1 MPKTEPITLN
11 VLRVV
16 RSPDAASGTIDKPD
30 PRVAY
35 IIGTPMSALRPGD
48 KGPDG
53 RTLRSRQIKN
63 GRMYMQWLTDTQI
76 EHTNNLRR
84 PDYWIDPP
92 AGTEP
97 PKTRPTDGRPPRRQ
111 QLPLGYKSVSTGY
124 LFGGYEKVPNN
135 PGWWR
140 GTWVLPSKYRAKR
153 PTLIRRTT
161 LPDWAPQQGDR
172 IRLPSTHHDLYVVDV
187 RSRGQRLYLT
197 LDHASGADDAAS
209 DGTSA
214 DDD

>member
-1 MPKTEPITLN
+1 MSKTPQITLN
-11 VLRVV
+11 VLRVP
-16 RSPDAASGTIDKPD
+16 RAAPITQPAAPD
-30 PRVAY
+30 PRIAY
-35 IIGTPMSALRPGD
+35 IPGTPISALRPGD

-53 RTLRSRQIKN
+53 RTLRSRQTKK
-63 GRMYMQWLTDTQI
+63 GRTYIQWQTDAQI

-84 PDYWIDPP
+84 ADYWIDPP

-111 QLPLGYKSVSTGY
+111 QLPLGYKSASGY

-140 GTWVLPSKYRAKR
+140 GTWLLPSKYRAKR
-153 PTLIRRTT
+153 PTLIRKTA

-209 DGTSA
+209 DGAT
-214 DDD
+214 DD